1 MGHSM
6 GGALAAISALD
17 LAIHTKQ
24 LREKVPLGVPIPA
37 VYAVGVAS
45 AIPGGPVVDVVG
57 GPWGVESSESAGC
70 CVRSV
75 TGGFRRWI
83 PRWFWKHFWCFHVAE

>member
-45 AIPGGPVVDVVG
+45 AIPGGPVGWLMLLGVLR
-57 GPWGVESSESAGC
+57 GVESSESVGC
-70 CVRSV
+70 CVRSEKQRV
-75 TGGFRRWI
+75 
-83 PRWFWKHFWCFHVAE
+83 

>member
-45 AIPGGPVVDVVG
+45 VIPGGPV
-57 GPWGVESSESAGC
+57 GC
-70 CVRSV
+70 
-75 TGGFRRWI
+75 
-83 PRWFWKHFWCFHVAE
+83 